1 MTAGYVCMVFHS
13 HYNYHDRYRFQLQ
26 HFSLLL
32 QSKAQKWAIRILM
45 LHIFYKLSTVLYGF
59 DLFNIPSFDWLAT
72 LICPLFTLSETCG
85 EEAKCPAN
93 QNTEHWKDQS
103 SKTYYSL
110 SQNILG
116 IKIFISHYKKITFS
130 SATLDIIKVGKVVQ
144 QRVISQ
150 NQIPQFILLIC
161 SWLRLLHISPN
172 NYLFPSIEIKSIE
185 L

>member
-1 MTAGYVCMVFHS
+1 MILGYVCTVFHS
-13 HYNYHDRYRFQLQ
+13 HYNYHHRYRLKWH

-32 QSKAQKWAIRILM
+32 QSMAQERAISVLM
-45 LHIFYKLSTVLYGF
+45 LHIFCMLSTVLYGF

-72 LICPLFTLSETCG
+72 LSFPLFTVSKTCG

-93 QNTEHWKDQS
+93 QNSEHWKDQS

-130 SATLDIIKVGKVVQ
+130 PTTLDTIKVETLVQ
-144 QRVISQ
+144 QR
-150 NQIPQFILLIC
+150 
-161 SWLRLLHISPN
+161 WYH
-172 NYLFPSIEIKSIE
+172 
-185 L
+185 